1 MATDKSEPRIGL
13 IVKVG
18 VLSVVTL
25 GVLRVALD
33 TYFDHEAR
41 AEQQRKIG
49 EAKPDGLLNLRADE
63 KARLGSGPMPIDK
76 AMEQLAVRGR
86 LGLGSEVTPKMSH
99 DMAPLQGWVKMPAE
113 VPPTM
118 MAAADGGAE
127 VAADGGGAT
136 VGDGGIP
143 LSAGHERVLDRRHL
157 EGGVAVGADA
167 GAPKKK
173 P

>member
-18 VLSVVTL
+18 VLSIVTL
-25 GVLRVALD
+25 GVLRVAFD
-33 TYFDHEAR
+33 AYFDHEAR

-63 KARLGSGPMPIDK
+63 KTRLGSGPMPIEK

-86 LGLGSEVTPKMSH
+86 LGQGPETAPKMSH
-99 DMAPLQGWVKMPAE
+99 DMAPLQGWLQMPSQ
-113 VPPTM
+113 VPSTM
-118 MAAADGGAE
+118 MAAADGGTD
-127 VAADGGGAT
+127 VAADGGGAS

-143 LSAGHERVLDRRHL
+143 LTAGHERVLDRRHL
-157 EGGVAVGADA
+157 EGGVPVGADA

>member
-25 GVLRVALD
+25 GVLRVGLD

-63 KARLGSGPMPIDK
+63 KQRLGSGPMPIDK
-76 AMEQLAVRGR
+76 AMEQLSVRGR
-86 LGLGSEVTPKMSH
+86 LGLGPDVTPKLSH

-113 VPPTM
+113 VPATM
-118 MAAADGGAE
+118 MAAADGGPE
-127 VAADGGGAT
+127 GGRELAADGGGT
-136 VGDGGIP
+136 P
-143 LSAGHERVLDRRHL
+143 LGNQP
-157 EGGVAVGADA
+157 EGGMAARVDA
-167 GAPKKK
+167 GATKKKK

>member
-25 GVLRVALD
+25 VVLRVALD
-33 TYFDHEAR
+33 AYFDHEAR

-49 EAKPDGLLNLRADE
+49 DAKPEMLLSLRADE
-63 KARLGSGPMPIDK
+63 KQRLGSGPTPIDQ
-76 AMEQLAVRGR
+76 AMQQLAVRGR
-86 LGLGSEVTPKMSH
+86 LGLGPEVTPKGLH

-113 VPPTM
+113 VPSAM

-127 VAADGGGAT
+127 RAADGG
-136 VGDGGIP
+136 
-143 LSAGHERVLDRRHL
+143 SASVANQR
-157 EGGVAVGADA
+157 EGGTGARADA
-167 GAPKKK
+167 GATKKK